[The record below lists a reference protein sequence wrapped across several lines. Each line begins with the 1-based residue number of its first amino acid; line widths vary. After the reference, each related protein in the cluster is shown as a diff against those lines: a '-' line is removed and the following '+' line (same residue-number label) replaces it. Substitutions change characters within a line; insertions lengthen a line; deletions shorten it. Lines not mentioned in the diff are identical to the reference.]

1 MPRSRSTRREVS
13 NRVSSPISSYSR
25 ATRSKRRTKS
35 RRCGSNPRGLAGTGC
50 TPSHRDLESWS
61 AACARGLSPQCA
73 VQAAPNLAVLS
84 ELVLVVVHLGPRL
97 ECRLRLRVELARG
110 RAAVDPENRQVGL
123 DLPHNLRLEED
134 DILRIFAVQQGEIVH
149 IEDPDELLD
158 RGRMIVDA
166 DVDPAVVDARISTA
180 VTDHEHR
187 RALLAPL
194 VSAGSLPGAQR
205 RQETDGEV
213 ALCHLERPGQ
223 RLQDVLA
230 RKDVPLGREIPSDDV
245 PRPREAFFPGIRRGA
260 ASRVDDAELALRRVF
275 V

>member
-13 NRVSSPISSYSR
+13 NRVSSPISSCSR
-25 ATRSKRRTKS
+25 ATHSKRRTKS

-110 RAAVDPENRQVGL
+110 RAAVEPENRQVGL

-166 DVDPAVVDARISTA
+166 DVDPAVVEAPIAPGLAD
-180 VTDHEHR
+180 DEEG
-187 RALLAPL
+187 RALLASF
-194 VSAGSLPGAQR
+194 VASGALSRAER
-205 RQETDGEV
+205 REETHREV
-213 ALCHLERPGQ
+213 AR
-223 RLQDVLA
+223 
-230 RKDVPLGREIPSDDV
+230 S
-245 PRPREAFFPGIRRGA
+245 
-260 ASRVDDAELALRRVF
+260 
-275 V
+275 